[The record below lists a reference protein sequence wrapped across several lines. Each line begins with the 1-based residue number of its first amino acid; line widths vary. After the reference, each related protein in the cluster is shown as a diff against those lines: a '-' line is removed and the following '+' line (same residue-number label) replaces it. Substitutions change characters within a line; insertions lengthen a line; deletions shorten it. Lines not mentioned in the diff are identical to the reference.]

1 MYKTIIGKLLIVK
14 QFINRNLFHH
24 SASYYSLSYI
34 PNTKI
39 NNLNA
44 KYNLDYKD
52 IIKEEE
58 NNKEGVWTK
67 NKVFVVNTGKFT
79 GRSPN
84 DKYIVSQ
91 EPSKNKIWWG
101 SVNKPLSAK
110 IFDEL
115 YQLCADHYNNNVN
128 NYYIF
133 DGYCGANKKTQK
145 KIRFLTEYTWQHH
158 FVKNM
163 FIEALDTS
171 VADFVP
177 DMTIINACKV
187 VNKKWKEHDLN
198 SENFVAFNIEKKL
211 GLIGGTHYGGEMK
224 KGIFSM
230 MNYWLPQK
238 NILPMHCSAN
248 INQYND
254 TTLFFGLSGTG
265 KTTLSTD
272 VSTNIIGD
280 DEHGWGDDGIFN
292 FEGGCYAKTNG
303 LSQKSEPLIYNAIK
317 TNALLENVVMNE
329 SMVPNYNDISKT
341 ENGRVSYPLSHIP
354 NRVITSKGSHP
365 KNIIFLTC
373 DRYGVLPSVAKLTKE
388 QAIYYFLS
396 GYTSKVSGTER
407 GVTEPEATFSPC
419 FGGAFLTL
427 PPEKYGSILYQK
439 LQKYNCN
446 VYLVNTGWSGT
457 GKRFSIEKTR
467 KIIHDIMSGDIAKNV
482 FETDPI
488 FHFTH
493 PISENPKNSWKDKRE
508 FERKRW
514 NLARMFR
521 ENFEK
526 NNYSTDLQKY
536 GP

>member
-1 MYKTIIGKLLIVK
+1 
-14 QFINRNLFHH
+14 
-24 SASYYSLSYI
+24 
-34 PNTKI
+34 
-39 NNLNA
+39 
-44 KYNLDYKD
+44 
-52 IIKEEE
+52 
-58 NNKEGVWTK
+58 
-67 NKVFVVNTGKFT
+67 
-79 GRSPN
+79 
-84 DKYIVSQ
+84 
-91 EPSKNKIWWG
+91 
-101 SVNKPLSAK
+101 
-110 IFDEL
+110 
-115 YQLCADHYNNNVN
+115 
-128 NYYIF
+128 
-133 DGYCGANKKTQK
+133 
-145 KIRFLTEYTWQHH
+145 
-158 FVKNM
+158 
-163 FIEALDTS
+163 
-171 VADFVP
+171 
-177 DMTIINACKV
+177 
-187 VNKKWKEHDLN
+187 
-198 SENFVAFNIEKKL
+198 
-211 GLIGGTHYGGEMK
+211 
-224 KGIFSM
+224 
-230 MNYWLPQK
+230 
-238 NILPMHCSAN
+238 MHCSAN

-254 TTLFFGLSGTG
+254 TALFFGLSGTG

-272 VSTNIIGD
+272 VSKNIIGD
-280 DEHGWGDDGIFN
+280 DEHGWDDDGIFN

-317 TNALLENVVMNE
+317 TNALLENVVMDE

-439 LQKYNCN
+439 LQKHNCN